1 MAEARVE
8 EEAFLAGLGAAAV
21 RRTGSLLG
29 HGIEATFPANVALGA
44 LALSRG
50 GFFPAMDPAD
60 AGDGPVERILVTG
73 FGQWRGEALAV
84 LERAA

>member
-1 MAEARVE
+1 M
-8 EEAFLAGLGAAAV
+8 
-21 RRTGSLLG
+21 RRTGTLLG
-29 HGIEATFPANVALGA
+29 HGVEATFPANVALGA

-73 FGQWRGEALAV
+73 FGQWRGEALAL